1 MDQRCNGYRGY
12 GTEALTAVIR
22 YAFDVLQL
30 PRLIAMIDPEN
41 TASLRVA
48 QKSGMKY
55 EAEVMFEGYT
65 HPDHCYVIVRQSQ

>member
-1 MDQRCNGYRGY
+1 
-12 GTEALTAVIR
+12 
-22 YAFDVLQL
+22 
-30 PRLIAMIDPEN
+30 MIDPEN